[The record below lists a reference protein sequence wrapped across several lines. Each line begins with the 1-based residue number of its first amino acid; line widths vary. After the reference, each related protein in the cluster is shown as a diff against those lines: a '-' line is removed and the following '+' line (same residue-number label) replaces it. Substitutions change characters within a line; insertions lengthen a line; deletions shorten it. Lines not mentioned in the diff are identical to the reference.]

1 MISKEAI
8 HQRTNIGQ
16 FHLSEG
22 PRLTKVIE
30 TNSNWKLPGPEA
42 GGKLVE
48 GGVLIS
54 AEFQRAETI
63 QFWRQWLHN
72 AGHVLYATRLHT

>member
-1 MISKEAI
+1 MLSKEAI

-54 AEFQRAETI
+54 AVSACRDDPVLETVVAQRWACT
-63 QFWRQWLHN
+63 LCH
-72 AGHVLYATRLHT
+72 